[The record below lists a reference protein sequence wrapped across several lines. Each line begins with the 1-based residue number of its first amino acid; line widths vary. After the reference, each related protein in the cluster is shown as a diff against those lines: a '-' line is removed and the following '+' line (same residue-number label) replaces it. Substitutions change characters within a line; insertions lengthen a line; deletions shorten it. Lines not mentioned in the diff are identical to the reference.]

1 MAMTTMT
8 VPSLHWY
15 GDDDLTIRFPGEWA
29 VRRYPM
35 AGNDSPPLT
44 DDDIR
49 STLRHP
55 IESKPLDELA
65 RGRREVAIVVD
76 DMTRPT
82 KAYQLIPPV
91 LEELRKGGITRDH
104 VRFIVG
110 LGAHGACNRIDFAK
124 KLGEAVV
131 AGYPVYNHNPF
142 GNLTELGLTS
152 RGTPVSINSEFMDCD
167 LKIGIGLV
175 VPHPQAGFGGG
186 AKIVLPGVASLDTI
200 VHNHGE
206 IGGFTG
212 ATSHPAPTAGWG
224 KIRGNVLRLDM
235 EETARMAGLDVKID
249 AVINGAGQTT
259 ALFMGDFVAEHTAA
273 LTVAQ
278 TVYATERP
286 ADPDIVVANT
296 YAKSNES
303 SLAMW
308 LASQTV
314 RRGGTVVLIANAPD
328 GQVSHYIYGK
338 FGRDIGG
345 KLYTG
350 KPRFPHVG
358 RLIVYSPY
366 VVRDPFLQIADPETI
381 TWLTTWEEVLEE
393 LRNHHPERPRV
404 AVFPNTEIQ
413 IPPHSIQL

>member
-1 MAMTTMT
+1 MAMTTIK
-8 VPSLHWY
+8 VPSLHWS
-15 GDDDLTIRFPGEWA
+15 GDNELTLRFPSEWT
-29 VRRYPM
+29 VNRYPM

-44 DDDIR
+44 DDEIR
-49 STLRHP
+49 SVLRHP

-65 RGRREVAIVVD
+65 RGRSEVAIVVD

-82 KAYQLIPPV
+82 KTYQLIPSI

-110 LGAHGACNRIDFAK
+110 LGAHGACNRIDFVK

-131 AGYPVYNHNPF
+131 AEYPVYNHNPF
-142 GNLTELGLTS
+142 GNLTKLGETS

-167 LKIGIGLV
+167 LKIGIGLI

-200 VHNHGE
+200 VPTHGE
-206 IGGFTG
+206 SGGFT
-212 ATSHPAPTAGWG
+212 AAASHPSPTAGWG
-224 KIRGNVLRLDM
+224 KVRGNILRLDM

-249 AVINGAGQTT
+249 AVINGACQTT
-259 ALFMGDFVAEHTAA
+259 ALFMGDFVAEYTAA

-278 TVYATERP
+278 TIYATERP

-296 YAKSNES
+296 YAKANES

-308 LASQTV
+308 MASSTV

-328 GQVSHYIYGK
+328 GQVSPYIYGK
-338 FGRDIGG
+338 FGKDIGG
-345 KLYTG
+345 LLYTG
-350 KPRFPHVG
+350 KKRFTHVG
-358 RLIVYSPY
+358 KLIVYSPY

-381 TWLTTWEEVLEE
+381 MWLKTWEEVIEE
-393 LRNHHPERPRV
+393 LRNLHPERPRV
-404 AVFPNTEIQ
+404 AVFPNTENQ
-413 IPPHSIQL
+413 IPPQSIHI